1 MLSLREIIK
10 KSLLLRESSF
20 ATPPPDLNTTLKAH
34 PVNDTLPKTE
44 WWNQANLGYFN
55 PHFDRVYKEG
65 EIVLVGKD
73 VYYKNIILFIQRLQS
88 LVTFRGITLV
98 KANIATF
105 LRDSALKWY
114 ILELNDFDHNAFN
127 NNPSMKS

>member
-1 MLSLREIIK
+1 MLSLREIIEK
-10 KSLLLRESSF
+10 FLLLREFSF

-34 PVNDTLPKTE
+34 PINDTLPKTE

-55 PHFDRVYKEG
+55 PHFDRVYKED

-88 LVTFRGITLV
+88 LVTFRGIALV
-98 KANIATF
+98 KANITTF
-105 LRDSALKWY
+105 LRDSALK
-114 ILELNDFDHNAFN
+114 
-127 NNPSMKS
+127 